1 MQIRISRFML
11 CAIFTRQHGNNG
23 IQIIKIQPENWCVW
37 NESRVELNYR
47 EMKYF
52 FIADRFLFSPPH
64 PASPIMNS

>member
-37 NESRVELNYR
+37 NESGVELNYR

-52 FIADRFLFSPPH
+52 FYL
-64 PASPIMNS
+64 